1 MATVLLLHSIRG
13 LRAVERRAAERWQA
27 EGHRVVTPDLFE
39 GAVPETVEAGFA
51 LVEAVGDAALVA
63 RAAAA
68 AEGLPAET
76 VLAGLSMGAGI
87 ASTLWERRP
96 GTAGVLL
103 LHGIGAPPEA
113 PRPGTPLAAHLAEP
127 DPFEEEWVA
136 WWRDTAAARGL
147 APQAL
152 ALSGRGAPLHRRGDR
167 GPRPGGGRPALE
179 PRARLSRQPV
189 TAAGRCPPRRREG
202 WG

>member
-1 MATVLLLHSIRG
+1 MATVLLLHSVRG

-51 LVEAVGDAALVA
+51 LVEEVGDAALVA

-76 VLAGLSMGAGI
+76 VLSGLSMGAGI

-113 PRPGTPLAAHLAEP
+113 PRPGTPLAAHVAEP
-127 DPFEEEWVA
+127 DPFEEEEWVA

-147 APQAL
+147 APQLWRYPGAGHLFTDEAIEEHDPAAAAL
-152 ALSGRGAPLHRRGDR
+152 LWS
-167 GPRPGGGRPALE
+167 
-179 PRARLSRQPV
+179 RARDFL
-189 TAAGRCPPRRREG
+189 ANL
-202 WG
+202 